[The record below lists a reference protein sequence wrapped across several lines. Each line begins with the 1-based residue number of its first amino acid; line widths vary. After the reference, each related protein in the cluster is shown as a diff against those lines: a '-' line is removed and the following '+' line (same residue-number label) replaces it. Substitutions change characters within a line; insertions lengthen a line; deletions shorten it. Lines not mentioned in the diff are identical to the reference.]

1 MPPDERPPATR
12 RLSGWRPGQGDLE
25 SLATRL
31 ATAPLTVEGRLPW
44 SSNLSLLVTV
54 GEAGAEAGDE
64 APGADDGSDDAVRA
78 VYKPERGERPLWDFP
93 DGLYRREVA
102 AAVLSDT
109 LGWGIVPPTVLRH
122 DGPLGSGSV
131 QLFVE
136 ADYEQHY
143 FTLVEAGGHDEALRA
158 ICAFDVVVNNADRKS
173 GHVLYG
179 TGGRLWAI
187 DHGLCF
193 HAEPKLRTVMWDFAG
208 DPVPVRLL
216 DDLAD
221 LVDAVPAPLAGLLG
235 PDECDAVAR
244 RAARLVEAGCF
255 PEPSGD
261 RPPYP
266 WPLI

>member
-1 MPPDERPPATR
+1 VPPDERPPASP
-12 RLSGWRPGQGDLE
+12 RLSGWRPGQGDLDE
-25 SLATRL
+25 LAGLL

-54 GEAGAEAGDE
+54 GEPLAGDE
-64 APGADDGSDDAVRA
+64 PGTEVHA
-78 VYKPERGERPLWDFP
+78 VYKPGRGERPLWDFP

-102 AAVLSDT
+102 AAALSDA
-109 LGWGIVPPTVLRH
+109 LGWGLVPPTVLRH

-143 FTLVEAGGHDEALRA
+143 FTLVETGGHDEALRA
-158 ICAFDVVVNNADRKS
+158 ICAFDVVANNADRKS
-173 GHVLYG
+173 GHVLLG

-193 HAEPKLRTVMWDFAG
+193 HEEPKLRTVVWDFAG
-208 DPVPVRLL
+208 DPVPTHL
-216 DDLAD
+216 LAD
-221 LVDAVPAPLAGLLG
+221 LATLVDGVPRALTRLLG
-235 PDECDAVAR
+235 RAECDAVAR
-244 RAARLVEAGCF
+244 RAAHLVETGCF
-255 PEPSGD
+255 PEPVGD